1 MCNKDVFE
9 ENQNSEFGASKSND
23 HGGLFLSPEL
33 QNENINDSTTG
44 KLVKQII

>member
-23 HGGLFLSPEL
+23 HGGLFLSSEL
-33 QNENINDSTTG
+33 QINSIQDSTTG